1 MKVPF
6 EPEWREKY
14 FRLLDRVFDS
24 GFMSEGFAVREFEER
39 FGASVGLEAAAFCNW
54 GVAALAVLDHFGV
67 RGFEVVVPTNTFMA
81 DARAVEKAGAVPV
94 FCDCGRDD
102 LCLSLED
109 LRRRVTPRTRAV
121 ILTHI
126 GGHLAFRI
134 KEIAGFCRQRGLALI
149 EDCAHCH
156 GASWDGRA
164 GGSFGDAGIY
174 SFYATKTM
182 PLGEGGMVV
191 TRDRGLLEYVRKYRN
206 YGKFEYVVPG
216 INGRMNE
223 VTAAL
228 GLVQLE
234 RLPSILEF
242 KRALAAKYD
251 AIFPR
256 RVLFP
261 DKMSSGYY
269 KYIVFDEPGLKEE
282 TGKVFGELCHELTK
296 AGGSYPD
303 AEWVREHH
311 RCPPIY
317 YGYEAA
323 HETPAELKARLLP

>member
-1 MKVPF
+1 MKVTLDKP
-6 EPEWREKY
+6 WREKY
-14 FRLLDRVFDS
+14 YRLLDKVFDA
-24 GFMSEGFAVREFEER
+24 GFMSEGFAVKEFEER
-39 FGASVGLEAAAFCNW
+39 FGASVGLGAAAFCNW
-54 GVAALAVLDHFGV
+54 GLAALAVLEYYGV
-67 RGFEVVVPTNTFMA
+67 RGKEVVVPTNTFMA
-81 DARAVEKAGAVPV
+81 DIRAVQKAGGTPV
-94 FCDCGRDD
+94 FCDCTRED
-102 LCLSLED
+102 LCLSLDD
-109 LRRRVTPRTRAV
+109 LGKRVTPKTRAV

-126 GGHLAFRI
+126 GGHLSFKVR
-134 KEIAGFCRQRGLALI
+134 EIAEFCRSKGLALI

-191 TRDRGLLEYVRKYRN
+191 SADKSLMEYVGKYRN

-234 RLPSILEF
+234 RLPEILAF
-242 KRALAAKYD
+242 KRDLAARYD
-251 AIFPR
+251 AFFRNRVRFPKGM
-256 RVLFP
+256 V
-261 DKMSSGYY
+261 SGYY

-282 TGKVFGELCHELTK
+282 TGKVFGELCHELSK
-296 AGGSYPD
+296 VPGDFPNA
-303 AEWVREHH
+303 AWVKEHH
-311 RCPPIY
+311 RCPPMFE
-317 YGYEAA
+317 GWDGAGLSPER
-323 HETPAELKARLLP
+323 LKARLLA